1 MINLFKII
9 GSVVIRLT
17 NEIKYYKYKKYIKKQ
32 EQGLKIFKDY
42 KP

>member
-9 GSVVIRLT
+9 GSVLIRLT

-32 EQGLKIFKDY
+32 EQRLKIYKDY